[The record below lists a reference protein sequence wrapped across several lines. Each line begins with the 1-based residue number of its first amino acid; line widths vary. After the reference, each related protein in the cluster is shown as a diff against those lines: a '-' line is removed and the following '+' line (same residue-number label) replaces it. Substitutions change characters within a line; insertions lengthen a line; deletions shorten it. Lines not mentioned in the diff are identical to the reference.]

1 MSNDGF
7 ERPAPIDPGPGRSGG
22 GGFRVVGIVLVVLGL
37 GMVLVCAGGVYW
49 VSQNEAVMEGL
60 QSIADSQNA
69 PGTEELRAAGCDQA
83 MVLDPTV
90 FLRMAAGFSD
100 EFDELQQANVADEM
114 PSTIVICNAT
124 GSGAPSCP
132 DVARVYVES
141 VGSAEGPF
149 MVQVASG
156 GSDPCQ
162 EVYAADGEGLGD
174 LESWARSRADE
185 DEGEDDPF

>member
-1 MSNDGF
+1 MSSDGF
-7 ERPAPIDPGPGRSGG
+7 ERPAPIEPGPGRGGG

-37 GMVLVCAGGVYW
+37 SMVLVCAGGVYW
-49 VSQNEAVMEGL
+49 VSQNEAVMDGL
-60 QSIADSQNA
+60 QSIADSQTA

-83 MVLDPTV
+83 MVLEPAV

-100 EFDELQQANVADEM
+100 EFDELQQQSVAEEM

-124 GSGAPSCP
+124 SGSAPSCG
-132 DVARVYVES
+132 DISRIYLEA
-141 VGSAEGPF
+141 VGAAEGPF

-162 EVYAADGEGLGD
+162 EVFGPDGSALGD
-174 LESWARSRADE
+174 LEAWVGSRGDDAD
-185 DEGEDDPF
+185 F